1 MADKENK
8 AAKLDMISS
17 LKAGQAAGVE
27 KKVRNFS
34 SHSIER
40 RGSS

>member
-17 LKAGQAAGVE
+17 LKAGQTTAVE
-27 KKVRNFS
+27 KKV
-34 SHSIER
+34 
-40 RGSS
+40 GKK